1 MTGSQER
8 FRPERLR
15 LASYPYA
22 TELVPRFGD
31 MDVQGH
37 LNNVALAGLYE
48 EARVRFVSQLFQI
61 HSRLDGQR
69 PVLAEA
75 SIRYLAEGRYPGRLV
90 AAAGLL
96 RIGRTSYVI
105 AQAMFQAGICIGT
118 ADIVIVWTEA
128 GKPRPIPDE
137 LRAALAGALIAAE
150 APADA

>member
-1 MTGSQER
+1 MKPP
-8 FRPERLR
+8 PERLL
-15 LASYPYA
+15 LATYPFA

-48 EARVRFVSQLFQI
+48 EARVRFVSSLFQL
-61 HSRLDGQR
+61 HARPDGQR

-75 SIRYLAEGRYPGRLV
+75 AIRYLAEGRYPGRLV

-96 RIGRTSYVI
+96 RLGRTSYVI
-105 AQAMFQAGICIGT
+105 GQAMFQNTACIGT

-128 GKPRPIPDE
+128 GRPCPIPE
-137 LRAALAGALIAAE
+137 TLREALAAVLIETAV
-150 APADA
+150 PVDA

>member
-1 MTGSQER
+1 MK
-8 FRPERLR
+8 PAHERLC
-15 LASYPYA
+15 LATYPFA

-48 EARVRFVSQLFQI
+48 EARVRFVSSLFQI
-61 HSRLDGQR
+61 HSRPDGQR

-75 SIRYLAEGRYPGRLV
+75 TIRYLAEGRYPGRLA

-105 AQAMFQAGICIGT
+105 GQAMFQNTVCIGT
-118 ADIVIVWTEA
+118 ADIVIVWTE
-128 GKPRPIPDE
+128 GGRPCPIPE
-137 LRAALAGALIAAE
+137 TLRAALATALIE
-150 APADA
+150 TRAPADA